1 MQACYDLNRRE
12 EFDSHA
18 YYQIDNELCA
28 HEQYSDENVGVSSS
42 EEQVEEEEEQDS
54 APPRQI
60 SKLQATESLNMLRE
74 YLLNS
79 DEDCKI
85 QIDQLIKI
93 EATIINRPAQ
103 KQTSIHQ
110 FFKKI

>member
-85 QIDQLIKI
+85 Q
-93 EATIINRPAQ
+93 
-103 KQTSIHQ
+103 SIVQDRSHNHQ
-110 FFKKI
+110 QASPKTNQYSPIF